1 MNFSIFL
8 DTPVFFHCIEH
19 DRLGTI
25 LIDINEDWVTDNR
38 YLNMAEFL
46 DKQIFDTESKYC
58 SSAESTVVSIAD
70 Y

>member
-1 MNFSIFL
+1 MRLSRVKRKFQARFL
-8 DTPVFFHCIEH
+8 EELEGVIPPAYST
-19 DRLGTI
+19 
-25 LIDINEDWVTDNR
+25 R

-46 DKQIFDTESKYC
+46 DKQIFDTESKLC